1 MNQAILAMMP
11 KVIGTSTQQVNQSTA
26 QSTAKFD
33 DILNSTLVNNSKVAK
48 TNSINSDLTMEQ
60 KKVMEDLLAFLEL
73 EDGNLIDE
81 NFGEINAF
89 LQALMK
95 VHGED
100 ASAATESLTDIL
112 HNGLALKERDSVNNQ
127 DENQD
132 VNSVYLQEL
141 TILNSLEIEDMDKLG
156 LGVTELQGNQDEDQ
170 DVNQLLLE
178 VTPNLYDILTRL
190 NTLETEELVKLDMNG
205 MVNIL
210 KLVKL
215 QDIQSSHQ
223 ELSQDAALFQKEIQN
238 LLDSIS
244 GKLEKWL
251 GIQPA
256 KAGHE
261 TTAAILLENKTLDV
275 VTKVYARMFNAEGE
289 KHDESIS
296 NGLTLKAA
304 ESNPQSSGFPFQMTK
319 LEQYVLTASKNG
331 QTVDVEQFV
340 KSFENILSKAHF
352 SNANGTQKLL
362 IRLNPE
368 HLGSLRIELIQKD
381 GAITAKILATTAQAK
396 DLLNRQ
402 VQGLKQAFT
411 NQNIQV
417 EKIEISQQI
426 STFNVERFVSR
437 DQGQSEQRQRQSQ
450 HHEQND
456 EEENDFTDRFTEAL
470 LNVEV

>member
-11 KVIGTSTQQVNQSTA
+11 KMIDNSTQQSNQPKATSTV
-26 QSTAKFD
+26 KFD
-33 DILNSTLVNNSKVAK
+33 DILNNTLSNQSKVVEP
-48 TNSINSDLTMEQ
+48 NLMNPDLTAEQ
-60 KKVMEDLLAFLEL
+60 KKIIEDLLAFLETDSFSEM
-73 EDGNLIDE
+73 EDENLRAE
-81 NFGEINAF
+81 NFGEVNAL

-100 ASAATESLTDIL
+100 ESAIAEFLTSIL
-112 HNGLALKERDSVNNQ
+112 HNGLASIGRDLVNNE
-127 DENQD
+127 DESQA
-132 VNSVYLQEL
+132 VNSLFLQESS
-141 TILNSLEIEDMDKLG
+141 ILNSLEIEDTDKLG
-156 LGVTELQGNQDEDQ
+156 LNVATMQSE
-170 DVNQLLLE
+170 VVE
-178 VTPNLYDILTRL
+178 VTPALYEIFKKL
-190 NTLETEELVKLDMNG
+190 NNLETEELVKLDMNG

-251 GIQPA
+251 GSQPA

-304 ESNPQSSGFPFQMTK
+304 ESNPQSSGLPFQMTK

-340 KSFENILSKAHF
+340 KSFENILSKAKF
-352 SNANGTQKLL
+352 FECKWYSEV
-362 IRLNPE
+362 ID
-368 HLGSLRIELIQKD
+368 SLKSRAFRI
-381 GAITAKILATTAQAK
+381 TP
-396 DLLNRQ
+396 N
-402 VQGLKQAFT
+402 
-411 NQNIQV
+411 
-417 EKIEISQQI
+417 
-426 STFNVERFVSR
+426 
-437 DQGQSEQRQRQSQ
+437 
-450 HHEQND
+450 
-456 EEENDFTDRFTEAL
+456 
-470 LNVEV
+470 